1 MDMPL
6 PTTPVLTAHIPGAEV
21 SGLCYF
27 TNLRLT
33 ILMILLFPSPLCLLH
48 PTHVLPHLLLLPYPF
63 GLVDCSLIS
72 RNLAYQL
79 EMLIRAV
86 VRDLAEGAASSRASI
101 QLKWRSLGHVAC
113 SSFSRWGNIGG
124 HSV

>member
-21 SGLCYF
+21 SGLCCF
-27 TNLRLT
+27 MNLRLS
-33 ILMILLFPSPLCLLH
+33 ILMILLFPSLLH
-48 PTHVLPHLLLLPYPF
+48 LLRPTHVLPHLLLLPYPF
-63 GLVDCSLIS
+63 GSVDCSLIS

-86 VRDLAEGAASSRASI
+86 MSSVATT
-101 QLKWRSLGHVAC
+101 SLRV
-113 SSFSRWGNIGG
+113 FEKNVII
-124 HSV
+124 

>member
-6 PTTPVLTAHIPGAEV
+6 PMTPVLTAHIPGAEV
-21 SGLCYF
+21 SGLCCF
-27 TNLRLT
+27 TNLRLS
-33 ILMILLFPSPLCLLH
+33 ILMILLFPSPLCLLC
-48 PTHVLPHLLLLPYPF
+48 PTHMLPHLLLLPYPF
-63 GLVDCSLIS
+63 GSVDCSLIS

-86 VRDLAEGAASSRASI
+86 MRDLVQRAASVRASI
-101 QLKWRSLGHVAC
+101 QLKWRSLGHIAC
-113 SSFSRWGNIGG
+113 SSFSLWGNIGG

>member
-1 MDMPL
+1 MAL
-6 PTTPVLTAHIPGAEV
+6 PTAGVLTAHIPGAEV
-21 SGLCYF
+21 SGLCHF
-27 TNLRLT
+27 MNLRLS
-33 ILMILLFPSPLCLLH
+33 ILMILLLPSPLRLLH

-63 GLVDCSLIS
+63 GSVDCSLIL

-101 QLKWRSLGHVAC
+101 QLKRWSLGHVVC
-113 SSFSRWGNIGG
+113 SSFSLWGNIGG
-124 HSV
+124 HSM

>member
-6 PTTPVLTAHIPGAEV
+6 LMTPVLTAHISGAEV
-21 SGLCYF
+21 SGLCHF
-27 TNLRLT
+27 TNLQLS
-33 ILMILLFPSPLCLLH
+33 ILMILLFPSPLHLLR

-63 GLVDCSLIS
+63 GSVDCSLIS

-86 VRDLAEGAASSRASI
+86 VRDLVEGATSSRASI
-101 QLKWRSLGHVAC
+101 QLKRWSLGHITC
-113 SSFSRWGNIGG
+113 SSFSLWGNIGS
-124 HSV
+124 HSM

>member
-1 MDMPL
+1 MPL

-21 SGLCYF
+21 SGLCHF
-27 TNLRLT
+27 TNLRLS
-33 ILMILLFPSPLCLLH
+33 ILMILLFPSPLHLLC

-63 GLVDCSLIS
+63 GSVDCSLIS

-86 VRDLAEGAASSRASI
+86 VRDLAEGAALLRASI
-101 QLKWRSLGHVAC
+101 QLKWWSLGHITC
-113 SSFSRWGNIGG
+113 SSFSLWGNIGG
-124 HSV
+124 HSM